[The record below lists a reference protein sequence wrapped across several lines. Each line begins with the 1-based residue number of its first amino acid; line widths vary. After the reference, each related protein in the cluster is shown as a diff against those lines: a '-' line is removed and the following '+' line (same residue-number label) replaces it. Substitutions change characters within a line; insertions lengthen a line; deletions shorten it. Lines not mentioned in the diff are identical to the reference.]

1 MKSKLILAAICLF
14 SLATTAQSKVGTVNS
29 ELIIG
34 LMPETKKVF
43 SLIESYGKRLDSS
56 YQVKYKEY
64 QDKIA
69 NFKEKQKDYTD
80 NLKTLKI
87 QEINEAEQDL
97 KQSRVNGNKLIEL
110 KRNEVMRSLY
120 TKLKKIIAEISKA
133 EGYTQIL
140 TTTGNEF
147 AYIDEKFDI
156 TQKIMDKLGIKIPE
170 QKKLIKKRSESFS
183 F

>member
-1 MKSKLILAAICLF
+1 MRAKLILAAICLF
-14 SLATTAQSKVGTVNS
+14 SLATTAQSKVGTIDS

-43 SLIESYGKRLDSS
+43 SLIERYGKRLDSS

-64 QDKIA
+64 QDKVA
-69 NFKEKQKDYTD
+69 DFKAKQKDYTD

-87 QEINEAEQDL
+87 QDINQTEQDL
-97 KQSRVNGNKLIEL
+97 KQSRANGNKLIQI
-110 KRNEVMRSLY
+110 KRDEVMRPLY
-120 TKLKKIIAEISKA
+120 TKLKKVIADLCKT

-140 TTTGNEF
+140 TTSGNEF

-156 TQKIMDKLGIKIPE
+156 TQKVMDKLGIKIPE
-170 QKKLIKKRSESFS
+170 QK
-183 F
+183 